1 MKLRSMVL
9 MIVVF
14 LFGSF
19 VGVYAAK
26 KEKGIDSSL
35 YIGKSK
41 TEAGKA
47 LLELAKKRAEDG
59 SFENI
64 AVGRIYYLSGR
75 KAEGQEIFDSITSRK
90 KTEGGDWI
98 RIARIYNEAGEWE
111 KAKAAYEKALQAEPK
126 DAPWMAEYGALLN
139 RKGDRKKAEELF
151 VRSLEIEP
159 KDFWNVLHIAG
170 SYYGVEPR

>member
-1 MKLRSMVL
+1 MKSRPVVL
-9 MIVVF
+9 MIFVF
-14 LFGSF
+14 LLGSF

-26 KEKGIDSSL
+26 KGGIDSSL
-35 YIGKSK
+35 YVGKSK
-41 TEAGKA
+41 AEAGKA

-64 AVGRIYYLSGR
+64 AVGRIYYLSGH
-75 KAEGQEIFDSITSRK
+75 KAEGQAIFDSMTSRK
-90 KTEGGDWI
+90 KSVGGDWI

-111 KAKAAYEKALQAEPK
+111 KTKAAYEKALKAEPK

-139 RKGDRKKAEELF
+139 RKGDRKRAEELF
-151 VRSLEIEP
+151 ASSFDIEP

-170 SYYGVEPR
+170 SYYGVDPR

>member
-1 MKLRSMVL
+1 MKFRSMVL

-14 LFGSF
+14 LLGSF

-26 KEKGIDSSL
+26 KGGVDSSL

-41 TEAGKA
+41 AEAGKA
-47 LLELAKKRAEDG
+47 LLDLAKKRAEDG

-64 AVGRIYYLSGR
+64 AIGRVYYLSGR
-75 KAEGQEIFDSITSRK
+75 KAEGQTIFDSITSRK

-111 KAKAAYEKALQAEPK
+111 KAKAAYEKALKAEPK
-126 DAPWMAEYGALLN
+126 DAPWMAEYGAHLN

-151 VRSLEIEP
+151 ASSFEIEP
-159 KDFWNVLHIAG
+159 KDFWNVLNIAG
-170 SYYGVEPR
+170 SYSGVEPR